1 MLSAR
6 VQLPQENAPIT
17 RRDCLI
23 YFRSRTRF
31 PKLRRRHNDEKLMS
45 RLGQKDEFFRATTSP
60 ARRNSNPI
68 FVVDRVPE
76 LYGIQAF
83 GLGIEVHSSGGAIV
97 HFAPLDTTC
106 NHLN

>member
-31 PKLRRRHNDEKLMS
+31 PKLLRRHNDEKLMS

-76 LYGIQAF
+76 RFGIQAF
-83 GLGIEVHSSGGAIV
+83 GMGNEVHRYCASTILFISPDRS
-97 HFAPLDTTC
+97 F
-106 NHLN
+106 